1 MAGAVAI
8 RRFAV
13 SSQQISIGI
22 ECWKR
27 GLGEAGKRPCT
38 EQVAQSALRF
48 PLGIAARRCEAE
60 AGAMGRHPC
69 KHTRANDSGDQRF
82 TREPLT
88 LAPIKEKNPCL

>member
-69 KHTRANDSGDQRF
+69 KHTRRM
-82 TREPLT
+82 
-88 LAPIKEKNPCL
+88 NPERAEAGIPRNELRSAWLR